1 MWPQTSQEEVEEAQ
15 GLADAGDPDVTWQ
28 VAPEIVGDTAPG
40 DADIFRRF
48 LTEEL
53 GWDNVRWGDR
63 TTLYWGGECAS
74 IMGCTSYQV
83 GFVRCATDQTNALY
97 PEDPEGAGCAPTID
111 EVTYETATVTV
122 EQLADRGTT
131 GIWVVTGWSTS
142 QGLKQRVP
150 RSDAVV
156 ADALDQFLQARVDGE
171 GAEEQVKSSSDPIRL
186 LYAASN
192 GSAYERFDYEVAPR
206 WPTGEFDA
214 TIRMYADGGNTVV
227 EQQFTLYDAVDR
239 LLLEFR
245 ERSTVENGQPL
256 PEPYSILDGQVT
268 FEVPPP
274 WYGFFDYG
282 PDTIALIQPDLPGD
296 LAVLGVLPDPL
307 PLENGCEPGPPPAD
321 AEALARSI
329 LSDSDLEA
337 TEPVAVSVGGMA
349 ALQMDV
355 VTATGATVC
364 DSGSPEVLAV
374 ADSGDGFGAH
384 WLEPGDRMRLYLLD
398 LPDGLSARTL
408 AITFVAPEAS
418 YEAVLEY
425 AGPILDSF
433 EFGSR

>member
-1 MWPQTSQEEVEEAQ
+1 
-15 GLADAGDPDVTWQ
+15 
-28 VAPEIVGDTAPG
+28 
-40 DADIFRRF
+40 
-48 LTEEL
+48 
-53 GWDNVRWGDR
+53 
-63 TTLYWGGECAS
+63 
-74 IMGCTSYQV
+74 
-83 GFVRCATDQTNALY
+83 
-97 PEDPEGAGCAPTID
+97 
-111 EVTYETATVTV
+111 
-122 EQLADRGTT
+122 
-131 GIWVVTGWSTS
+131 
-142 QGLKQRVP
+142 
-150 RSDAVV
+150 
-156 ADALDQFLQARVDGE
+156 
-171 GAEEQVKSSSDPIRL
+171 
-186 LYAASN
+186 
-192 GSAYERFDYEVAPR
+192 
-206 WPTGEFDA
+206 
-214 TIRMYADGGNTVV
+214 VV

-239 LLLEFR
+239 LLLDFR
-245 ERSTVENGQPL
+245 QRSTVENGQPL

-307 PLENGCEPGPPPAD
+307 PLENGCEPGSPPAD

-398 LPDGLSARTL
+398 LPDGSSARTL
-408 AITFVAPEAS
+408 AVTFVAPEAS
-418 YEAVLEY
+418 YEAVLED